1 MEGIWKQKRRKEKL
15 NVQVFQKNIPNEE
28 LNLQKSVNFL
38 TYQEKLELI
47 LKLKKKLLHLLV
59 RTVHT

>member
-38 TYQEKLELI
+38 TLPRKVGTHPET
-47 LKLKKKLLHLLV
+47 KKKLLHLLV